1 MWEWKCVCVLFLCL
15 SVVLQALSWAEKSV
29 TDVWVS
35 LSACV
40 CVTLWTQRRLQP
52 VWPGGSSSVL
62 KLWQSVAQWT
72 RFDRLGLV
80 ERKTA
85 FMTSSPPQQSK
96 ATSYG
101 VHSTVLIQV
110 QVENR
115 PCNKTDKESMYLLDT
130 YIATRLATT
139 TVQMF
144 SFKTMNTNLKT
155 TFYNCA
161 GWLLGPVSPTQNN
174 TYRT

>member
-1 MWEWKCVCVLFLCL
+1 
-15 SVVLQALSWAEKSV
+15 
-29 TDVWVS
+29 
-35 LSACV
+35 
-40 CVTLWTQRRLQP
+40 
-52 VWPGGSSSVL
+52 
-62 KLWQSVAQWT
+62 
-72 RFDRLGLV
+72 
-80 ERKTA
+80 
-85 FMTSSPPQQSK
+85 MTSSPPQQSK

-161 GWLLGPVSPTQNN
+161 G
-174 TYRT
+174 